1 MRLTEVQKYTEYLFN
16 TALKKCGNISDAED
30 LAQEV
35 LLVALQST
43 AEISNIK
50 SWLSVVLNHKYYD
63 MLRRK
68 YKLPTISID
77 FIPDESECFHAEE
90 VENCPDSASVRREV
104 SYLADK
110 YRTVIVRH
118 YLNGESVRDI
128 AESLGV
134 PKGTVLSRLS
144 SGREQ
149 MRKGFEK
156 MESYER
162 YSYQPE
168 RLEISYHGKQGFHG
182 EPFSLTVNDLMKQ
195 NIMIVAYQKPLTAVE
210 ISRAMGIPTA
220 YIENAIKDLVSSE
233 LMKQV
238 NNKYFTDF
246 MIIKPEQ
253 LLKGLDV
260 EISLAE
266 AHYTEI
272 LNFINNYLSTLQ
284 SSFFRRFTE
293 TQKHK
298 LEYYFILHLFSSAL
312 YTATQRIVPSK
323 EEYPQRP
330 DGGRWIAVGTQ
341 FPQNF
346 DYKKYRFGK
355 YCYGGERISYD
366 ENYLGAKS
374 IHLHLYDSQPDLNKY
389 EHGPVEMHDDILVKL
404 LYIILREI
412 PFEYTGF
419 ETMFLEDIPHL
430 AECGILGIDNGK
442 PFVDLPILT
451 PDEYSLLD
459 KTRIEYMHKMAN
471 MLEPWLREIFP
482 LLKTDI
488 PKHLEGRVAEFRQYS
503 CYAIPMAFIKKA
515 VEQKEF
521 DIQKSTPPM
530 VFVVDDRNEN
540 FGFNG

>member
-1 MRLTEVQKYTEYLFN
+1 MQLTEVQKYTEYLFN
-16 TALKKCGNISDAED
+16 AALKKCQNISDAED
-30 LAQEV
+30 LTQEV
-35 LLVALQST
+35 LLAALQSM

-50 SWLSVVLNHKYYD
+50 AWLSVVLNHKYYD

-68 YKLPTISID
+68 YRLPTISID
-77 FIPDESECFHAEE
+77 FIPDESECFCAEE

-118 YLNGESVRDI
+118 YLNGEKVQDI
-128 AESLGV
+128 ADSLGV

-149 MRKGFEK
+149 MRKGFEE
-156 MESYER
+156 MELYEK

-168 RLEISYHGKQGFHG
+168 RLEISCHGRQGFHD
-182 EPFSLTVNDLMKQ
+182 EPWSLVANDMMKQ
-195 NIMIVAYQKPLTAVE
+195 NILIAAYQKPLTTVE
-210 ISRAMGIPTA
+210 ISRSMGIPTA
-220 YIENAIKDLVSSE
+220 YIENAIKDLTSSE

-246 MIIKPEQ
+246 MITKPEQ

-260 EISLAE
+260 EIALVE
-266 AHYTEI
+266 KHYTEI
-272 LNFINNYLSTLQ
+272 QELINDYLNALQKPFFTQLS
-284 SSFFRRFTE
+284 E
-293 TQKHK
+293 TQKRK

-330 DGGRWIAVGTQ
+330 DGGRWIAMGTQ
-341 FPQNF
+341 YPHDF
-346 DYKKYRFGK
+346 DFRNYRFGK
-355 YCYGGERISYD
+355 YCYGGERRSYD

-389 EHGPVEMHDDILVKL
+389 QRGPIEMHDDVLVRL
-404 LYIILREI
+404 LYIISRGI
-412 PFEYTGF
+412 PFEHAGF

-430 AECGILGIDNGK
+430 AECGVLGINNGK
-442 PFVDLPILT
+442 PFVDLPVLT

-459 KTRIEYMHKMAN
+459 KMRIEYMHKMAN
-471 MLEPWLREIFP
+471 MLDPWLREVFP
-482 LLKTDI
+482 LLRINI
-488 PKHLEGRVAEFRQYS
+488 PKHLVGRVAEFRRYP

-515 VEQKEF
+515 VEQKDFE
-521 DIQKSTPPM
+521 IQKATPPM
-530 VFVVDDRNEN
+530 VFVIDDQN
-540 FGFNG
+540 